1 VAVAVGQG
9 GIDRR
14 GGGLIGQVLKHADLG
29 VAICVVLVVVMM
41 VLPLPAV
48 LLDVLITINLAI
60 ALTVVLLAMYTQDA
74 LDLSVFPSLLLFTT
88 LFRLAINIS
97 VTRLILLHGD
107 AGSVIHAFGSFV
119 VGGNVVVG
127 LVVFLIIVVVQF
139 VVITNGAGRV
149 AEVAARFTL
158 DAMPGKQMAIDADLN
173 AGQITDDEA
182 RTRRDKIQREADFYG
197 AMDGASKFVKG
208 DAIAGIVIVAINL
221 LAGIAIGV
229 AQQGRSFSDAL
240 TTFSLLSIGDG
251 LAAQIPAL
259 LISTATGIIVTRAA
273 TDTASNLGSDMAAQM
288 LRNPRPL
295 FICATV
301 LLALGL
307 VPGLPKVP
315 FILLAVIV
323 GSLAF
328 GLRQRHRDMAE
339 DAVAFEEAEAQKALP
354 APPDAVTKSLSL
366 DTLELEI
373 GYGLI
378 PLVDESEGGEL
389 LKRVGLVRKQ
399 MATELGLV
407 LQPIRIR
414 DNVQLASHAYA
425 VRIKGSEVARG
436 ELAAG
441 CLLAMNPGD
450 ADPSL
455 TGEAT
460 VEPAFGLPALWVP
473 EGAREQAEAGGY
485 TVVDHASIVITHLTE
500 TVRQHAAELLS
511 RQDARTLLDHLRER
525 FPAVVDELVPDGCT
539 VAEVH
544 RVLQLLLAE
553 GVSVRDLVTILET
566 LGDRARLT
574 KDSAL
579 LAEYCRQALARQLT
593 QAAVDAFGTL
603 AAVVLDPTLE
613 SELADSVIQT
623 TDGSYLGLDPGR
635 AEAIVRALRDT
646 VEAAAENG
654 HRASIVC
661 SPKVRRHLRALA
673 AHALP
678 RTPVLSYNEIL
689 PSTHVDAVGTVEL
702 ATEGS
707 LA

>member
-1 VAVAVGQG
+1 M
-9 GIDRR
+9 IDK
-14 GGGLIGQVLKHADLG
+14 VMKHADLG
-29 VAICVVLVVVMM
+29 VAIGVVMVVVMM

-48 LLDVLITINLAI
+48 LLDVLITVNLAI
-60 ALTVVLLAMYTQDA
+60 ALTIVLLSLYTQDA
-74 LDLSVFPSLLLFTT
+74 LEMSVFPSLLLFTT

-127 LVVFLIIVVVQF
+127 LVVFLIIVVIQF

-173 AGQITDDEA
+173 AGQITDGEA

-208 DAIAGIVIVAINL
+208 DAVAGIIIVAINL
-221 LAGIAIGV
+221 LAGMAIGMV
-229 AQQGRSFSDAL
+229 QQGKGFGDAL
-240 TTFSLLSIGDG
+240 STFSLLSIGDG

-273 TDTASNLGSDMAAQM
+273 TDTNTNLGADVAAQM

-295 FICATV
+295 FIAAGV
-301 LLALGL
+301 LGAFGL
-307 VPGLPKVP
+307 VPGLPKLP
-315 FILLAVIV
+315 FLLLATV
-323 GSLAF
+323 LAVLGF
-328 GLRQRHRDMAE
+328 GIRNRHRDE
-339 DAVAFEEAEAQKALP
+339 VANMVALEEAEAQKALP
-354 APPDAVTKSLSL
+354 APPDAVTKSLNL

-399 MATELGLV
+399 MASELGLV

-414 DNVQLASHAYA
+414 DNVQLGSHEYA

-436 ELAAG
+436 QLAAG

-450 ADPSL
+450 ADASL
-455 TGEAT
+455 PGEHT
-460 VEPAFGLPALWVP
+460 VEPAFGLPALWVAA
-473 EGAREQAEAGGY
+473 GAREQAEASGY

-500 TVRQHAAELLS
+500 TVRQHASELIS
-511 RQDARTLLDHLRER
+511 RQDTRTLLDHLRER
-525 FPAVVDELVPDGCT
+525 FPAVVDELVPDVCSVG
-539 VAEVH
+539 EVH
-544 RVLQLLLAE
+544 RVLQLLLGE

-566 LGDRARLT
+566 LGDRGRLT
-574 KDSAL
+574 KDPAL
-579 LAEYCRQALARQLT
+579 LNEYCRQALARQLT
-593 QAAVDAFGTL
+593 QSVVDSFGTL
-603 AAVVLDPTLE
+603 SAVVLEPQLE
-613 SELADSVIQT
+613 SELGDSVIQT
-623 TDGSYLGLDPGR
+623 SDGAYLGLDPGR
-635 AEAIVRALRDT
+635 AEAIVRTIRDE
-646 VEAAAENG
+646 VEAAAALG
-654 HRASIVC
+654 HRAALVC
-661 SPKVRRHLRALA
+661 SPKVRRHLRALI
-673 AHALP
+673 AHAMS

-689 PSTHVDAVGTVEL
+689 PSTHVDAVGTVAL
-702 ATEGS
+702 AVEGS

>member
-1 VAVAVGQG
+1 M
-9 GIDRR
+9 
-14 GGGLIGQVLKHADLG
+14 IGKVLKHADLG
-29 VAICVVLVVVMM
+29 VAIGVVMVVVMM
-41 VLPLPAV
+41 VLPLPSV
-48 LLDVLITINLAI
+48 LLDVMITINLSI
-60 ALTVVLLAMYTQDA
+60 ALTIVLLSLYTQDA

-97 VTRLILLHGD
+97 ITRLILLHGEG
-107 AGSVIHAFGSFV
+107 GSVIHAFGSFV

-127 LVVFLIIVVVQF
+127 LVVFLIIVVIQF

-173 AGQITDDEA
+173 AGQITEGEA
-182 RTRRDKIQREADFYG
+182 RARREKIQREADFYG

-208 DAIAGIVIVAINL
+208 DAVAGIVIVGINL
-221 LAGIAIGV
+221 LAGITIGMV
-229 AQQGRSFSDAL
+229 MQGRGFGDAL
-240 TTFSLLSIGDG
+240 HTFSLLSIGDG

-273 TDTASNLGSDMAAQM
+273 TDADTNLGTDVAKQV
-288 LRNPRPL
+288 LRNPKPL
-295 FICATV
+295 FLTAIV
-301 LLALGL
+301 LGPLAWG
-307 VPGLPKVP
+307 VRSK
-315 FILLAVIV
+315 
-323 GSLAF
+323 
-328 GLRQRHRDMAE
+328 QRHEAE
-339 DAVAFEEAEAQKALP
+339 DVALAEAEAAQKALP

-414 DNVQLASHAYA
+414 DNVQLGSHEYA

-436 ELAAG
+436 QLAAG

-455 TGEAT
+455 PGEPT
-460 VEPAFGLPALWVP
+460 VEPAFGLPALWVAQS
-473 EGAREQAEAGGY
+473 AREQAEAAGY

-500 TVRQHAAELLS
+500 TVRQHAAELIS
-511 RQDARTLLDHLRER
+511 RQDTRTLLDHLKER
-525 FPAVVDELVPDGCT
+525 FPAVVDELVPDVCSVG
-539 VAEVH
+539 EVH
-544 RVLQLLLAE
+544 RVLQLLLGE

-566 LGDRARLT
+566 LGDRGRLT
-574 KDSAL
+574 KDPAL
-579 LAEYCRQALARQLT
+579 LTEYCRQALARQLT
-593 QAAVDAFGTL
+593 QGAVDPFGTL
-603 AAVVLDPTLE
+603 PAVVLEPQLE
-613 SELADSVIQT
+613 AELGDAVIQT
-623 TDGSYLGLDPGR
+623 SDGAYLGLDPGR
-635 AEAIVRALRDT
+635 AELIVRALRDE
-646 VEAAAENG
+646 VEAAAASG
-654 HRASIVC
+654 HRAAVVC
-661 SPKVRRHLRALA
+661 SPKVRRHLRALIA
-673 AHALP
+673 YAMP

-689 PSTHVDAVGTVEL
+689 PSTHVDAVGTVAL
-702 ATEGS
+702 AVEGS
-707 LA
+707 VA